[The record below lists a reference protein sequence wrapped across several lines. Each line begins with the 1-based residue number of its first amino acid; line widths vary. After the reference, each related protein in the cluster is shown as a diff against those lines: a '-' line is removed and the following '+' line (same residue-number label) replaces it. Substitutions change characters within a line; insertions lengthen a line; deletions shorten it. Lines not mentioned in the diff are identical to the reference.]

1 MSIDLIE
8 LLFSIVKYAKPTP
21 KSERKKR
28 SPELPAK
35 HQDYIPVEMPMRPD
49 WFNDLQP
56 KEKPK
61 PKTIVDGVL
70 YTSGINVL

>member
-1 MSIDLIE
+1 MIYTI
-8 LLFSIVKYAKPTP
+8 LFSVKYAKPTP
-21 KSERKKR
+21 KSQRRKEQLE
-28 SPELPAK
+28 PVNN
-35 HQDYIPVEMPMRPD
+35 DYTPVEMPMRPD

-70 YTSGINVL
+70 YTSGLFKLYLS

>member
-1 MSIDLIE
+1 
-8 LLFSIVKYAKPTP
+8 
-21 KSERKKR
+21 
-28 SPELPAK
+28 
-35 HQDYIPVEMPMRPD
+35 MRPD

-70 YTSGINVL
+70 YTSGIIVLYFFSIFLDSKWCREKTYFLRGNREIVPRFNSVCTPLLLL